1 MPRTAWT
8 SSRRV
13 PDISSGVRSGGGSAV
28 VVTGAGAVV
37 VTVPD
42 VIAVIGAEVAG
53 GSSGG
58 AEVDGSGGGDGGSDM
73 IGLVSLDTKLVGLG
87 FLPGLRR
94 RLYGQGGGG
103 RGLERARRR
112 WGAVAARVRCG
123 G

>member
-103 RGLERARRR
+103 RRLERARRR
-112 WGAVAARVRCG
+112 SGAVAARVGRG

>member
-1 MPRTAWT
+1 MPWTAWT

-42 VIAVIGAEVAG
+42 VIAVIGEEVAG
-53 GSSGG
+53 GNSGG
-58 AEVDGSGGGDGGSDM
+58 AEVDGSGVGDGGSDM

-87 FLPGLRR
+87 FLPALLRR
-94 RLYGQGGGG
+94 L
-103 RGLERARRR
+103 
-112 WGAVAARVRCG
+112 
-123 G
+123 